1 MKELHP
7 FVLKQRPVSRK
18 NMGLTRNMSFFKWCC
33 VLCCEFVPGTVARVT
48 YLLTPDTYGS
58 KGVLLDLHS
67 RSALSFVAS
76 ERERGREGVERI
88 GSCFR
93 KKKRERKGSK
103 STIRHSCACRTN
115 DMTEWRY
122 QKRPPGVARLS
133 RRHHIA
139 HVSSPVPGS
148 GFPTVFSSRSVALI
162 FAWSA
167 FHVARSDWAG
177 GGGAG
182 LLRPD
187 PAPGG

>member
-1 MKELHP
+1 M
-7 FVLKQRPVSRK
+7 
-18 NMGLTRNMSFFKWCC
+18 
-33 VLCCEFVPGTVARVT
+33 
-48 YLLTPDTYGS
+48 
-58 KGVLLDLHS
+58 
-67 RSALSFVAS
+67 
-76 ERERGREGVERI
+76 EGVERI

-103 STIRHSCACRTN
+103 STISHSCACRTN
-115 DMTEWRY
+115 DTTEWRY

-148 GFPTVFSSRSVALI
+148 DFPTVFSSRSVALI